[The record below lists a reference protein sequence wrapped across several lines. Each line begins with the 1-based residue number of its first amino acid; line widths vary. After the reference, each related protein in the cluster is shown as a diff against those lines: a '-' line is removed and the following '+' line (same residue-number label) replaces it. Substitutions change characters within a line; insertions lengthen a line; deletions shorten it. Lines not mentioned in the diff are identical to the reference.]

1 MFRMVPNF
9 IEMSKLQI
17 RSLRPVDLTDMYI
30 TFLDSFSD
38 YKVPFR
44 LTKEQFVRKFVEKL
58 KIDFSLSAGAYEDNS
73 LVGFVFTAVNYY
85 EGKLTAYNGG
95 TGVRPSS
102 RGKKL
107 TIKMYDFL
115 IPLFQERK
123 IKQCVLEVLTENDR
137 AIKAYRSIGFRETKY
152 FRCFKFDS
160 KHLKVKPPKVNLE
173 IFGVKHPSWDVYER
187 FANQAPSFLD
197 SSLMINDNLASE
209 TIVEAYS
216 EGKCVGYA
224 IYQSAFGR
232 ISQIGVA
239 PEVRGKGVGS
249 SLVKYIQETSKQ
261 KILTVINIQREAT
274 NTINF
279 FQSLGFKNQLN
290 QYEMIMPLES

>member
-1 MFRMVPNF
+1 MDN
-9 IEMSKLQI
+9 LQI
-17 RSLRPVDLTDMYI
+17 RSLKPIDLTEMYI

-38 YKVPFR
+38 YKIPFR

-58 KIDFSLSAGAYEDNS
+58 KIDFSLSAGAFDENA

-95 TGVRPSS
+95 TGVRPTN
-102 RGKKL
+102 RGQKL
-107 TIKMYDFL
+107 TIRMYDFL
-115 IPLFQERK
+115 IPIFEERR

-160 KHLKVKPPKVNLE
+160 KSIKVRPPAVSLE
-173 IFGVKHPSWDVYER
+173 IYGVKHPNWDIYER
-187 FANQAPSFLD
+187 FSDQQPSFLD

-209 TIVEAYS
+209 TIVEAHS

-224 IYQSAFGR
+224 IYQPAFGR

-249 SLVKYIQETSKQ
+249 NLIKYIQDTSRQ
-261 KILTVINIQREAT
+261 KILTVINIEKSEEL
-274 NTINF
+274 TINF
-279 FQSLGFKNQLN
+279 FKSLGFKNQLN
-290 QYEMIMPLES
+290 QYEMILPLDSDQP

>member
-1 MFRMVPNF
+1 MAPNF
-9 IEMSKLQI
+9 IEMSELRI
-17 RSLRPVDLTDMYI
+17 RSLKPVDLTDMYI

-58 KIDFSLSAGAYEDNS
+58 KIDFSLSAGAYVDNS

-95 TGVRPSS
+95 TGVRPAN

-107 TIKMYDFL
+107 TIRMYDYL
-115 IPLFQERK
+115 IPRFRERR

-160 KHLKVKPPKVNLE
+160 KYLKVKHPEIGLE
-173 IFGVKHPSWDVYER
+173 IFEVKQPNWDMYER
-187 FANQAPSFLD
+187 FADQAPSFLD

-209 TIVEAYS
+209 TIVEAYY

-224 IYQSAFGR
+224 IYQPAFGR
-232 ISQIGVA
+232 ISQVGVA

-249 SLVKYIQETSKQ
+249 SLIKYIQDTSKQ
-261 KILTVINIQREAT
+261 KILTVINIQREAE

-279 FQSLGFKNQLN
+279 FQTLGFKNQLN
-290 QYEMIMPLES
+290 QYEMIMPLDS